1 MENNKME
8 KGGVGCSQTEKKD
21 QSRGHRCSL
30 SQRHTMHVCKCVLHH
45 LQRYLAVNRVSINH
59 RSHQR
64 TFKYQEQTLGF
75 IWSTSPQSCSPNK
88 LHFVML
94 TFFGEFS

>member
-30 SQRHTMHVCKCVLHH
+30 SQRQTMHVCKCVLHIFKDIWQLTESPLTTEVIKELLNIKSKLWVSSGALPH
-45 LQRYLAVNRVSINH
+45 RAAVQIN
-59 RSHQR
+59 
-64 TFKYQEQTLGF
+64 YTL
-75 IWSTSPQSCSPNK
+75 
-88 LHFVML
+88 
-94 TFFGEFS
+94 